1 VSGSLLLLLFGWH
14 SGAYRVCTHSVF
26 RPFLAVSAAVLSALT
41 LQVSPALAQAAPGAA
56 AANPAS
62 LDTMNDLTLAGAVNV
77 CNLAVE
83 QKVPVQASTIASSQ
97 SIAYVVTAKYGS
109 QIAGSGKLEISQI
122 VNGSIVQ
129 IVARVKEGCYPKI
142 TAADQKFVDS
152 VIADFTKQVK
162 TQEGK
167 K

>member
-1 VSGSLLLLLFGWH
+1 MH
-14 SGAYRVCTHSVF
+14 
-26 RPFLAVSAAVLSALT
+26 P
-41 LQVSPALAQAAPGAA
+41 PAG
-56 AANPAS
+56 PAS
-62 LDTMNDLTLAGAVNV
+62 VDTINDLTLAAAVNV

-83 QKVPVQASTIASSQ
+83 QKVPVQAATIAGAQ

-109 QIAGSGKLEISQI
+109 QIAGSGKLEVSQI

-142 TAADQKFVDS
+142 ASADQKFVDS
-152 VIADFTKQVK
+152 LIADFTKQLK
-162 TQEGK
+162 AQEGK